1 MSENLLELVKKGE
14 SEEVEF
20 KKSTAQLDRALKS
33 VCSFLNHKGGK
44 VYFGIS
50 KGKIVGQEVS
60 EQTLKSIS
68 QKIRQRIKPEISPEI
83 KILEIEG
90 KTIIEVKIKEGD
102 NKPYYLDGIAYKR
115 VGTENVVVP
124 SEELERII
132 LEKRKRYFDSEICEE
147 ASLEDIDDE
156 KVRWFLR
163 KAKVERDLD
172 VDENTPV
179 EEALRRLKL
188 IKDGKLTNSA
198 VLLFG
203 RKLKDL
209 FIQAEV
215 RCARFKGTK
224 AIKPFIDMKV
234 FSGDIIDQVDKALN
248 FVLEHIPMAAWLV
261 PGEIERREKYEYPP
275 DAVKEAIVN
284 AIVHRDYS
292 STGNVQ
298 VRVFDDRIEIWN
310 PGRLP
315 EGWTVEK
322 LKEEHDSI
330 PKNPLIANQFFLI
343 KLIEKWG
350 TGTND
355 MINECIN
362 WGLPEPEF
370 EFTGT
375 SLVVTF
381 RKAKLSEE
389 ILQALRLNERQKK
402 AWEYVLINKKITN
415 EDYRGLFPNISG
427 ETARLDFIDLVNKD
441 ILKKVGRTK
450 GVYYI
455 LSPKLSPIYLQK
467 SKIEGHT
474 EDKKT

>member
-1 MSENLLELVKKGE
+1 MSENSLELVKKGE

-68 QKIRQRIKPEISPEI
+68 QKIRQRMKPEISPEI

-147 ASLEDIDDE
+147 ASLEDIGDE

-203 RKLKDL
+203 RRLKDF

-261 PGEIERREKYEYPP
+261 PGEIERREK
-275 DAVKEAIVN
+275 IR
-284 AIVHRDYS
+284 I
-292 STGNVQ
+292 ST
-298 VRVFDDRIEIWN
+298 R
-310 PGRLP
+310 
-315 EGWTVEK
+315 
-322 LKEEHDSI
+322 
-330 PKNPLIANQFFLI
+330 
-343 KLIEKWG
+343 
-350 TGTND
+350 
-355 MINECIN
+355 CC
-362 WGLPEPEF
+362 
-370 EFTGT
+370 
-375 SLVVTF
+375 
-381 RKAKLSEE
+381 
-389 ILQALRLNERQKK
+389 
-402 AWEYVLINKKITN
+402 
-415 EDYRGLFPNISG
+415 
-427 ETARLDFIDLVNKD
+427 
-441 ILKKVGRTK
+441 
-450 GVYYI
+450 
-455 LSPKLSPIYLQK
+455 
-467 SKIEGHT
+467 
-474 EDKKT
+474 